1 MKDNMKKVISSL
13 MLCAVAF
20 ALVLTLVSCGGP
32 SGTYEGTFFD
42 LKFHGNKVT
51 VIVGDE
57 ELTGTYDIDEDD
69 GKKTI
74 EFDFIDEDEA
84 SDEEKYILGII
95 DSILGAELP
104 FSDDGD
110 TITIGFSTFEKK

>member
-1 MKDNMKKVISSL
+1 MHYMSVKQRYFNL
-13 MLCAVAF
+13 
-20 ALVLTLVSCGGP
+20 
-32 SGTYEGTFFD
+32 
-42 LKFHGNKVT
+42 LK
-51 VIVGDE
+51 
-57 ELTGTYDIDEDD
+57 D

-104 FSDDGD
+104 FSEDGD
-110 TITIGFSTFEKK
+110 TITIGFLSFKKK